1 MIFLTISANL
11 ALEGGICLMP
21 RSDGEKMAAKWS
33 KLDPQT
39 NNRTLY
45 YAIAIVAILAI
56 IAIVAVAVFAL
67 TQDNTTGAQD
77 SQTPKPIQ
85 DTDGE
90 IYHNIKV
97 MSKQASASGYRSL
110 KL

>member
-1 MIFLTISANL
+1 
-11 ALEGGICLMP
+11 MP

-67 TQDNTTGAQD
+67 TQDNTTGAED

-85 DTDGE
+85 DIDGE

-97 MSKQASASGYRSL
+97 LSRHNPNVKNRLQL
-110 KL
+110 LDIEVINFKLFLILIQR

>member
-1 MIFLTISANL
+1 
-11 ALEGGICLMP
+11 MP
-21 RSDGEKMAAKWS
+21 RSDGEKMAAKWL

-97 MSKQASASGYRSL
+97 LSRHNPNIKNTENHYIIDALA
-110 KL
+110 

>member
-1 MIFLTISANL
+1 
-11 ALEGGICLMP
+11 MP

-67 TQDNTTGAQD
+67 TQDNTTGAED

-85 DTDGE
+85 DIDGE

-97 MSKQASASGYRSL
+97 MSQPQTSYLSKKITQPQFLAPKIYA
-110 KL
+110 KKA

>member
-1 MIFLTISANL
+1 
-11 ALEGGICLMP
+11 MP

-85 DTDGE
+85 DIDGE
-90 IYHNIKV
+90 IYQNIKV
-97 MSKQASASGYRSL
+97 MSRHNPNVKNRLQL
-110 KL
+110 LDTEVFKLFLILIQR

>member
-1 MIFLTISANL
+1 
-11 ALEGGICLMP
+11 MP

-67 TQDNTTGAQD
+67 TQDNTTGAED

-85 DTDGE
+85 DIDGE

-97 MSKQASASGYRSL
+97 LSRHNPNVKNRLQL
-110 KL
+110 LDTEVFKLFLILIQR

>member
-1 MIFLTISANL
+1 
-11 ALEGGICLMP
+11 MP

-45 YAIAIVAILAI
+45 YAIAIVAI
-56 IAIVAVAVFAL
+56 VAVAVFAL
-67 TQDNTTGAQD
+67 TQDNTTGAED

-85 DTDGE
+85 DIDGE

-97 MSKQASASGYRSL
+97 MSKTGFSFWT
-110 KL
+110 

>member
-1 MIFLTISANL
+1 
-11 ALEGGICLMP
+11 MP

-67 TQDNTTGAQD
+67 TGTQDNTIGAQD

-97 MSKQASASGYRSL
+97 LSRHNPNIKNTENHYIIDALA
-110 KL
+110 

>member
-1 MIFLTISANL
+1 
-11 ALEGGICLMP
+11 
-21 RSDGEKMAAKWS
+21 MAAKWL

-67 TQDNTTGAQD
+67 TQDNTTVTQD

-85 DTDGE
+85 DIDGE

-97 MSKQASASGYRSL
+97 MSEPQTSYLSK
-110 KL
+110 KLRNRNFGPKNLRKKSDKMA

>member
-1 MIFLTISANL
+1 
-11 ALEGGICLMP
+11 MP
-21 RSDGEKMAAKWS
+21 RSDGEKMAAKWL

-97 MSKQASASGYRSL
+97 MSKTGFSFWT
-110 KL
+110 